1 MMRKVDRGGTW
12 SWESSI
18 PPTISC
24 RRFRRRFA
32 LILVIACAAFLST
45 AFLPWQS
52 AVSPSLTPGFNQT
65 QSSAGKIIR
74 VDVSLVTVPVM
85 VTDKSGNHVPG
96 LRAGNFRIFEDGAAQ
111 QIDRLFPE
119 AEPFHVG
126 MMLDSSGSTRLQY
139 SDIQKAALAFAKA
152 LRPQDRLMIISFDTS
167 VSYHS
172 GFTADRDR
180 IGAAIMETGT
190 TNQKTGLY
198 DAIDR
203 VLSDQFDRLP
213 GRKAIVLFSDGVDN
227 ASERMER
234 GATLSRIER
243 SDVVVYAVQY
253 DTRDG
258 TPDRYPLPAAQTPV
272 AFNTLYKRAV
282 KFLGDLSKRSGG
294 CRYQAGSI
302 DTLNAAFSQ
311 IASEL
316 PLQYTLCYYPARVS
330 RAGSYH
336 RIRVTVDRP
345 GVKVRSRTG
354 YRAGYPTPE
363 ARCP

>member
-1 MMRKVDRGGTW
+1 MMKQVDRAGTW
-12 SWESSI
+12 SWGSSI
-18 PPTISC
+18 SPTIAC
-24 RRFRRRFA
+24 RRFRRKFA
-32 LILVIACAAFLST
+32 LILGILIAAFLAT
-45 AFLPWQS
+45 ALLPRQG
-52 AVSPSLTPGFNQT
+52 AVPSLLAYDFRQT
-65 QSSAGKIIR
+65 QPPAGNIIR

-96 LRAGNFRIFEDGAAQ
+96 LRAGDFRIFEDGAAQ
-111 QIDRLFPE
+111 QIDRLIPE
-119 AEPFHVG
+119 AEPFHVAL
-126 MMLDSSGSTRLQY
+126 MLDRSGSTRLQFG
-139 SDIQKAALAFAKA
+139 DIQSAALAFADA
-152 LRPQDRLMIISFDTS
+152 LRPQDRLMIVSFDTS

-172 GFTADRDR
+172 GFTADRNR
-180 IGAAIMETGT
+180 IGVAIMETGAA
-190 TNQKTGLY
+190 NQRTGLY

-203 VLSDQFDRLP
+203 VLTEQFDRLP

-227 ASERMER
+227 ASQRMER
-234 GATLSRIER
+234 GTTLSRIEK
-243 SDVVVYAVQY
+243 SDVVVYPIQY

-258 TPDRYPLPAAQTPV
+258 IPDRLPLPAAQTPV

-282 KFLGDLSKRSGG
+282 QFLGDLSKRSGG

-354 YRAGYPTPE
+354 YRAGYPTKEIRHP
-363 ARCP
+363 